1 MSIVPRWIAALA
13 LTLAASDQA
22 PIAAGQQPVPGPQ
35 PVTIEER
42 ARGAERVVVAT
53 VTDVSSRYERNEF
66 GDELIVSRATLAL
79 EEVLK
84 GPTEPATLE
93 YEGGTV
99 DGITLHVSSLPGR
112 ARGERGL
119 FFMKRGQPGVLR
131 PPVRGERAIFF
142 MTRGKRGELRPHL
155 RGQGILKLDRSNHVQ
170 GSGLTLDDV
179 RRMSRG
185 QGPQGGGN

>member
-1 MSIVPRWIAALA
+1 MSMVPCWIAALA

-22 PIAAGQQPVPGPQ
+22 LIAAGQQPVPGQ

-84 GPTEPATLE
+84 GYHRACHSRVRRGHRRWNHAARLEP
-93 YEGGTV
+93 
-99 DGITLHVSSLPGR
+99 SR
-112 ARGERGL
+112 ARTWRARDL
-119 FFMKRGQPGVLR
+119 FHDPWQ
-131 PPVRGERAIFF
+131 AW
-142 MTRGKRGELRPHL
+142 
-155 RGQGILKLDRSNHVQ
+155 
-170 GSGLTLDDV
+170 
-179 RRMSRG
+179 
-185 QGPQGGGN
+185 

>member
-1 MSIVPRWIAALA
+1 MSIVRRWMAALA
-13 LTLAASDQA
+13 LALAASDQGL
-22 PIAAGQQPVPGPQ
+22 IAADQQPVPGQQPVP
-35 PVTIEER
+35 IEER

-53 VTDVSSRYERNEF
+53 VADVSSRYERNEF

-84 GPTEPATLE
+84 GTTEPATLV

-99 DGITLHVSSLPGR
+99 DGITLHVSSLPAL
-112 ARGERGL
+112 ARGERA
-119 FFMKRGQPGVLR
+119 V
-131 PPVRGERAIFF
+131 FF
-142 MTRGKRGELRPHL
+142 MTRGKQGELRPHL
-155 RGQGILKLDRSNHVQ
+155 RGQGILKLDRTNHVQ
-170 GSGLTLDDV
+170 GSSLTLDDV

>member
-1 MSIVPRWIAALA
+1 MSMVSRWIAALA
-13 LTLAASDQA
+13 LTLAASDQTL
-22 PIAAGQQPVPGPQ
+22 IAAGQQPVPGQQ

-53 VTDVSSRYERNEF
+53 VTDVTSRYERNEF
-66 GDELIVSRATLAL
+66 GDELIVSRATLAV
-79 EEVLK
+79 EEALK
-84 GPTEPATLE
+84 GTTDTATLE

-99 DGITLHVSSLPGR
+99 GGVTLHVSSLPAL
-112 ARGERGL
+112 ARGERG
-119 FFMKRGQPGVLR
+119 
-131 PPVRGERAIFF
+131 IFF

-170 GSGLTLDDV
+170 GSSLTLDDV

-185 QGPQGGGN
+185 QGSQGRGN

>member
-1 MSIVPRWIAALA
+1 MSMVPRWIAALA

-22 PIAAGQQPVPGPQ
+22 LIAAGQQPVPGQ
-35 PVTIEER
+35 PPITIEER

-84 GPTEPATLE
+84 GTTEPATLE

-99 DGITLHVSSLPGR
+99 DGITLHVSNLP
-112 ARGERGL
+112 AL
-119 FFMKRGQPGVLR
+119 A
-131 PPVRGERAIFF
+131 RGERAIFF

-170 GSGLTLDDV
+170 GSSLTLEDV